1 MRLFSVL
8 VFAFSFGLV
17 VGCVPPPSDG
27 PRDQVNHDGYGENS
41 QGEVRGEDGVQG
53 DNAKG
58 SAAVNAGQMVDL
70 RYKFK
75 TGEVWK
81 YTSAETTSISISM
94 GDMPGGAVGKMPGG
108 MAGNMPGAAVGAG
121 MKMKYKAV
129 TDFYLKF
136 TQVHADGSAD
146 FVVGVDK
153 FKVKALPSG
162 TLMAT
167 DQGLDLSQLTA
178 SGNIDSKGKV
188 VFYEEIYVLMN
199 ERNERYLV
207 KSRLQ
212 AKPGEASA
220 TTETDDTKVKVYA
233 KFDPK
238 TGQVTGG
245 AIVEEKKKAGKK
257 LGRVEVSGK
266 DKRMDI
272 LPKRFMRMFRLPEGK
287 MAVGSSTTIA
297 MASVENTMSFPEYNN
312 NVASLKNV
320 LAVRENGNTQ
330 AVGANTPGMEKA
342 GMPKMTGKVKVK
354 FDQKAGKL
362 KSMQGDIKASMNAG
376 MKMEI
381 TSHLK
386 LQMR

>member
-8 VFAFSFGLV
+8 AFALSFGLI
-17 VGCVPPPSDG
+17 VGCVPPPADG
-27 PRDQVNHDGYGENS
+27 PRDQVDHDGYGEGS
-41 QGEVRGEDGVQG
+41 QGEDRGEDGDQG
-53 DNAKG
+53 ENAEG
-58 SAAVNAGQMVDL
+58 STSVNAGQLVDL

-75 TGEVWK
+75 TGEIWK
-81 YTSAETTSISISM
+81 YTSAETTSISMST
-94 GDMPGGAVGKMPGG
+94 GDMPGGATGGMPGG
-108 MAGNMPGAAVGAG
+108 MAGNMPAAAVGAG

-129 TDFYLKF
+129 TDFYLQF
-136 TQVHADGSAD
+136 TKVHADGSAD

-153 FKVKALPSG
+153 FTVKALPSG

-207 KSRLQ
+207 KSKLQ

-220 TTETDDTKVKVYA
+220 TAETDDTKVKVFA

-245 AIVEEKKKAGKK
+245 AIVEEKKARKQPAQ
-257 LGRVEVSGK
+257 VEVSGK

-297 MASVENTMSFPEYNN
+297 MASVENTMSFPEYSKG
-312 NVASLKNV
+312 VASLKNV
-320 LAVRENGNTQ
+320 LSVSEKGNTQ
-330 AVGANTPGMEKA
+330 TMGANTPGMENT

-354 FDQKAGKL
+354 FDQNAGKL
-362 KSMQGDIKASMNAG
+362 KSMQGDIKATMNAG
-376 MKMEI
+376 MKMKI
-381 TSHLK
+381 TSHLN